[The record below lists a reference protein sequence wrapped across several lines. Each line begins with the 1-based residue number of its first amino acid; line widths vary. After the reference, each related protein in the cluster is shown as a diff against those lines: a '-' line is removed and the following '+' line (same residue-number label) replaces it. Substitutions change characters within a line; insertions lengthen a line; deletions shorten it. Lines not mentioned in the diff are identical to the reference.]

1 VSVTKNIELV
11 AVGDIAINR
20 ADPRSALAL
29 VRPIFDAADVTFA
42 NCESTYAKNW
52 SANPAARGVVR
63 SDPEQ
68 LDGVAWAGVDV
79 VSFANNHHLDAGYE
93 GFFETLEHLAEHDIA
108 VCGAG
113 KDLATARVPAII
125 ERDGVRIAFLAYSSI
140 LWPGYEAAHGKAG
153 CAPIFVD
160 THYEME
166 EPEQPGC
173 EARVTTYVSAATLG
187 MLREDVSAARAVAD
201 VVVVSAHWGIH
212 FTPVRLADY
221 ESEFGRAAI
230 DAGAD
235 LVLGTHQHI
244 LKAVE
249 VYRGKV
255 IFHGT
260 GNFVMDVDLAPVKDS
275 PGVKKMRE
283 HFGDY
288 GLQFFDDYPLYPF
301 HPDARNTVI
310 VRATVEDGAV
320 AKVSMV
326 PCLINGDGQPEPLA
340 EGDPRFAAVCDYQI
354 GVTRQAGFETAF
366 DVRDGE
372 LVVGLR

>member
-1 VSVTKNIELV
+1 MTRSIEIV
-11 AVGDIAINR
+11 AVGDVAINR
-20 ADPRSALAL
+20 PDPLSALAL
-29 VRPIFDAADVTFA
+29 VRPIFQAADVTFA

-52 SANPAARGVVR
+52 TANPAARGVVR

-68 LDGVAWAGVDV
+68 LEGVAWAGVDV
-79 VSFANNHHLDAGYE
+79 VSFANNHHLDAGYD
-93 GFFETLEHLAEHDIA
+93 GFHETLEHHAAHGIA

-113 KDLATARVPAII
+113 KDLAAARTPAVI
-125 ERDGVRIAFLAYSSI
+125 ERDGVKTAFLAYSSI
-140 LWPGYEAAHGKAG
+140 LWPGYEAGRGKPG

-173 EARVTTYVSAATLG
+173 HARVSTYVRAETLK
-187 MLREDVSAARAVAD
+187 MLREDVEAAREVAD

-212 FTPVRLADY
+212 FTPVEISDY

-249 VYRGKV
+249 VYRGKA

-260 GNFVMDVDLAPVKDS
+260 GNFVMDVDLQPYKDS
-275 PGVKKMRE
+275 EGVKKMQE
-283 HFGDY
+283 HFGDF
-288 GLQFFDDYPLYPF
+288 GLKYYEDYPLYPF

-310 VRATVEDGAV
+310 VRAVVEDGAV
-320 AKVSMV
+320 KRVSMV
-326 PCLINGDGQPEPLA
+326 PCLINGDGQPAPLDPS
-340 EGDPRFAAVCDYQI
+340 DPRFADVCNYQI
-354 GVTRQAGFETAF
+354 EVTKAAGFGTSF
-366 DVRDGE
+366 DVAGGE
-372 LVVGLR
+372 LVVSLG